1 MAKRR
6 DAHQYS
12 AEEFNRVVALINK
25 DAGLRSDI
33 EAITGQSLKGKNPR
47 ELFDL
52 FRAVHDATDVQLT
65 VAAYGRARQQVRETR
80 AMLAEAALDERDSSD
95 PAVQRIRDL
104 EAKVDELKAAN
115 ARLRD
120 TNKAL
125 MGGRPVSVIKGEVS
139 A

>member
-12 AEEFNRVVALINK
+12 AEEFDRVVALINK
-25 DAGLRSDI
+25 DPGLRSDI

-52 FRAVHDATDVQLT
+52 FRAVHDATEVQLT

-80 AMLAEAALDERDSSD
+80 AMLAEAALEERDSAD
-95 PAVQRIRDL
+95 PAVRRIRDL
-104 EAKVDELKAAN
+104 ETKVDELKDAN

-120 TNKAL
+120 TNKVL